1 MRLIQIRDAVQR
13 DLQTQRRQARRRDL
27 EELRRLDSEAQS
39 ANDPGTKQTL
49 GSRARE
55 LADKYIEDEEVV
67 SSANLLLQK
76 LNLPGVVKV
85 PSHDLT
91 SSATLS
97 FATPPVQPS
106 PQQMP
111 KPQVAPPTST
121 PVAPPRPPVPSTQ
134 VAPPK
139 PTIPAPAPSRP
150 SPISVNARDV
160 KVLGVAVGS
169 ILLLLIV
176 AVLLPPLSRRHPA
189 PAEPVPA
196 QPVAV
201 QPAPVITPTP
211 TSTPRQPA
219 LPGMKLSSDN
229 ATGKVAFD
237 DQAPTDLQDAQWSLD
252 GMPAGDHNVKFDS
265 PKGSFTFGLTST
277 AGGLPVIQTPIT
289 AKGVLA
295 VVVSS
300 MGDHAHVY
308 ASDSSARLSLDG
320 QPPVAIPA
328 DGVDLPSITAGP
340 HELTLSH
347 AGEQYKL
354 PIEVSA
360 APALMAFVE
369 SGQNVGTLLVVTGQ
383 DKSRVFLNGKALT
396 QQTQNGELRIANLEP
411 KEYSVRVDKPGFQ
424 DVPAQK
430 IRIRK
435 GEQARLVFGLLPVP
449 HVASLSIQGGP
460 PGATVLI
467 DQSNVGTVQ
476 PDGTLTLSAITPG
489 DHVIELRK
497 DHFRAR
503 QIRKHFVAGTPVIL
517 AGADTALEAAPG
529 ELKITFSPADAQVT
543 LTKAGESP
551 VKVSSGSPLSLPS
564 GTYNLAARTAEN
576 FVRSANVDLTA
587 GQSRSIDLALAP
599 SGMSKWA
606 DPSGWK
612 EENDT
617 FVRKGGDY
625 VLYGIS
631 PTSGTFIFSAMLT
644 KGHRLQW
651 VVNYTDPNNYDLFQI
666 DDNNFYRTDVRNGQ
680 KSNDAKIPTKSEKKT
695 YRTLQIHVSPT
706 EIVHQIRQGDTWVVL
721 DRWTLPGTNLS
732 AGRFGFYLPGGD
744 QISLTNFSHY
754 ADLNLH

>member
-1 MRLIQIRDAVQR
+1 
-13 DLQTQRRQARRRDL
+13 
-27 EELRRLDSEAQS
+27 
-39 ANDPGTKQTL
+39 
-49 GSRARE
+49 
-55 LADKYIEDEEVV
+55 
-67 SSANLLLQK
+67 
-76 LNLPGVVKV
+76 
-85 PSHDLT
+85 
-91 SSATLS
+91 
-97 FATPPVQPS
+97 
-106 PQQMP
+106 
-111 KPQVAPPTST
+111 
-121 PVAPPRPPVPSTQ
+121 
-134 VAPPK
+134 
-139 PTIPAPAPSRP
+139 
-150 SPISVNARDV
+150 
-160 KVLGVAVGS
+160 
-169 ILLLLIV
+169 
-176 AVLLPPLSRRHPA
+176 
-189 PAEPVPA
+189 
-196 QPVAV
+196 
-201 QPAPVITPTP
+201 
-211 TSTPRQPA
+211 
-219 LPGMKLSSDN
+219 
-229 ATGKVAFD
+229 
-237 DQAPTDLQDAQWSLD
+237 
-252 GMPAGDHNVKFDS
+252 
-265 PKGSFTFGLTST
+265 
-277 AGGLPVIQTPIT
+277 
-289 AKGVLA
+289 
-295 VVVSS
+295 
-300 MGDHAHVY
+300 
-308 ASDSSARLSLDG
+308 
-320 QPPVAIPA
+320 
-328 DGVDLPSITAGP
+328 
-340 HELTLSH
+340 
-347 AGEQYKL
+347 
-354 PIEVSA
+354 
-360 APALMAFVE
+360 
-369 SGQNVGTLLVVTGQ
+369 
-383 DKSRVFLNGKALT
+383 
-396 QQTQNGELRIANLEP
+396 
-411 KEYSVRVDKPGFQ
+411 
-424 DVPAQK
+424 VPAQK